1 MELLKEL
8 VAFMAPNQRID
19 LKAVAL
25 TEVLGLTGTP
35 EGKTTLLGFDEMLAA
50 IFGLTF
56 DSTATISK
64 DAVLTLINL
73 TAEEEGATKV
83 YETSKVLHPPF
94 EIISEAV
101 KHITDVNSEL
111 ADPWTMVLSNLTRV
125 ERLVGRIL
133 DDLEKDEKTIPGLV
147 KAFSKVDYNKKKA
160 KLHYL
165 APIICNLTQ
174 ISRGRELVC
183 NSKYDLLQKI
193 IPFASYEDSIVRRG
207 GTIGILKNICFDPAY
222 HHVILNEKDDILYC
236 LLYPLAGPEEFTD
249 EENDKLPMPLQYLG
263 DDKTREEDPDL
274 RKMILES
281 LLQLC
286 ATKKYRELLRAK
298 GTYEILREYHKW
310 EAKVNKDNEAL
321 LACENVVDILI
332 RKEEEIGLD
341 NIKDVEVPE
350 DIGKKFIEDD
360 EAYLK
365 D

>member
-8 VAFMAPNQRID
+8 VGFMSPNQRID

-25 TEVLGLTGTP
+25 TEVLSLTGTP
-35 EGKTTLLGFDEMLAA
+35 EGKSTLLGFDEMLAA

-56 DSTATISK
+56 DSNATISK

-73 TAEEEGATKV
+73 TAEEDGAKKV
-83 YETSKVLHPPF
+83 FETSKTLHPPF
-94 EIISEAV
+94 EIIKEAV

-125 ERLVGRIL
+125 ELLAGQIL
-133 DDLEKDEKTIPGLV
+133 TELEKDEKTLLNLV
-147 KAFSKVDYNKKKA
+147 KAFSKVDYNNKKA

-165 APIICNLTQ
+165 APIFCNLTQ
-174 ISRGRELVC
+174 TSRGREIVC
-183 NSKYDLLQKI
+183 NSKYDLLRRI

-207 GTIGILKNICFDPAY
+207 GTLGILKNICFDPVY
-222 HHVILNEKDDILYC
+222 HHVILNDNDDILYC

-249 EENDKLPMPLQYLG
+249 EENEKFPMELQYLG
-263 DDKTREEDPDL
+263 EDKTREEDPDL

-310 EAKVNKDNEAL
+310 ETKVNKDNEAL

-341 NIKDVEVPE
+341 NLKDVEVPE
-350 DIGKKFIEDD
+350 NMGKQFIEDD

>member
-8 VAFMAPNQRID
+8 VGFMAPNQRID
-19 LKAVAL
+19 LKVVAL

-35 EGKTTLLGFDEMLAA
+35 EGKATLLGFDEMLAA

-73 TAEEEGATKV
+73 TAEEEGAIKV
-83 YETSKVLHPPF
+83 LETSKNLHPKF
-94 EIISEAV
+94 EIIQEAV
-101 KHITDVNSEL
+101 KHITDQNSEL
-111 ADPWTMVLSNLTRV
+111 SDPWTMVLSNLTRV
-125 ERLVGRIL
+125 ERLVGQIL
-133 DDLEKDEKTIPGLV
+133 DELEKDEKTMLNLA
-147 KAFSKVDYNKKKA
+147 KAFSNVDYNKKKA
-160 KLHYL
+160 KLNYL
-165 APIICNLTQ
+165 APIFCNLTQ
-174 ISRGRELVC
+174 ISRGREIVC
-183 NSKYDLLQKI
+183 NSKYNLLDKI
-193 IPFASYEDSIVRRG
+193 IPFASYDGSIVRRG
-207 GTIGILKNICFDPAY
+207 GTLGILKNICFDPVY
-222 HHVILNEKDDILYC
+222 HHVILNDKDDILYC
-236 LLYPLAGPEEFTD
+236 LLYPLAGPEEFD
-249 EENDKLPMPLQYLG
+249 EEENEKFPMELQFLG
-263 DDKTREEDPDL
+263 EDKTREEDPDL

-310 EAKVNKDNEAL
+310 EAKIGKDNEAL

-341 NIKDVEVPE
+341 NLKEIEVPE

-365 D
+365 N